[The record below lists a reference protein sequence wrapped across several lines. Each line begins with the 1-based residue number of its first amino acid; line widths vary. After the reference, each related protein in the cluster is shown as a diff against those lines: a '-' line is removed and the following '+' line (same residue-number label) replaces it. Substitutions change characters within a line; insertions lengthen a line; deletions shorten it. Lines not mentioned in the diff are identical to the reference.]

1 MTTPSLT
8 QLQPRPQQAP
18 RAPSQPAVQADTTPS
33 GARAQY
39 GVTVSPD
46 TVTVGDRFRFT
57 VTIVVPAGSRVEWPT
72 IADSTADVGVH
83 GAVHIVDGGT
93 KLGRHTVRGEYELS
107 AWNVG
112 NVAIGMPAV
121 VVHGDSST
129 FRVPLTDARV
139 FVRSV
144 LPGDTSLHVPKPARD
159 LFPREIPWWER
170 WWPALLVLLGLG
182 LLYWLW
188 RRSRRKKPKV
198 VAAAVLDPYQRAQ
211 HEFDRLERLALVDV
225 GECGRYVAL
234 AVDVVRLYL
243 AARIHDAV
251 LSLTSAE
258 LLVVAADDARVPHD
272 RLVSLLADADAVK
285 FAAHEVTPAR
295 AKALGASARAVVDG
309 MEQVER
315 ERRAALDAARREEA
329 AAEKRAR
336 EEHEEAA
343 RQRSRRAKS
352 GAGQ

>member
-1 MTTPSLT
+1 M
-8 QLQPRPQQAP
+8 QPRPQQP
-18 RAPSQPAVQADTTPS
+18 RAATQPAAPGSAAPSSDTTRPMS
-33 GARAQY
+33 RAQY
-39 GVTVSPD
+39 GVAVSPD
-46 TVTVGDRFRFT
+46 TVAVGDRFRFT
-57 VTIVVPAGSRVEWPT
+57 ITVVVPEGARVEWPT

-83 GAVHIVDGGT
+83 GAVRIVEGGT
-93 KLGRHTVRGEYELS
+93 KLGWHTVRGEYELS

-112 NVAIGMPAV
+112 AVPIGMPAV
-121 VVHGDSST
+121 VVHGDSGS

-188 RRSRRKKPKV
+188 RRSRRKTPR
-198 VAAAVLDPYQRAQ
+198 VATPAMLDAYQRAQ

-234 AVDVVRLYL
+234 SVDVVRLYL
-243 AARIHDAV
+243 AARMHDAV

-258 LLVVAADDARVPHD
+258 LLIVAADDARVPHD

-285 FAAHEVTPAR
+285 FAAHEVTPVRAR
-295 AKALGASARAVVDG
+295 ALGASARAVVDS

-315 ERRAALDAARREEA
+315 ERRAALEAARREEA
-329 AAEKRAR
+329 AAEKRAK

-352 GAGQ
+352 EAGR